1 MGMCFTNSNDR
12 SDIDVQQLKSI
23 DIVECAIEG
32 QFKSP
37 ILNKRLLEKKTN
49 DKVDST
55 SNNNVI
61 NLINSNKT

>member
-32 QFKSP
+32 QFKSA

-61 NLINSNKT
+61 NLIQF

>member
-32 QFKSP
+32 QFKS
-37 ILNKRLLEKKTN
+37 NKRLLEKKTN
-49 DKVDST
+49 DKVEST

-61 NLINSNKT
+61 NLIQF

>member
-1 MGMCFTNSNDR
+1 MRMCFTNSNDR

-23 DIVECAIEG
+23 DIVEYAIEG

-49 DKVDST
+49 DKVDSK
-55 SNNNVI
+55 
-61 NLINSNKT
+61 LI